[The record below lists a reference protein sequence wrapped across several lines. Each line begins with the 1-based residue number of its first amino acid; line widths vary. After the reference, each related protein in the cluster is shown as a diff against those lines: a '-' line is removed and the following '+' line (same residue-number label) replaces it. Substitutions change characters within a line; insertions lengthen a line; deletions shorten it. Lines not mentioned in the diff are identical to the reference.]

1 MHELAFTMLHTLR
14 PLTLVDVA
22 IAIVEGSEAVTQV
35 VLPLAFVSGAVPHG
49 GGAFS
54 MALVFVIVVARI
66 IQNLPL
72 NSLITLLVIVVLG
85 AGRVLHLVVTKT
97 VIEVCLSR
105 LDRLRS

>member
-1 MHELAFTMLHTLR
+1 
-14 PLTLVDVA
+14 
-22 IAIVEGSEAVTQV
+22 
-35 VLPLAFVSGAVPHG
+35 
-49 GGAFS
+49 
-54 MALVFVIVVARI
+54 MALVLVIVVARI